1 MNALVEKKNIHL
13 RQGAKGYDPLHK
25 TITLNKGMGM
35 ELVYKNEKKL
45 FALMLAL
52 SVLGW
57 IVIVLGTVGMALV
70 YAVLFFLGYCFAQSA
85 LISYLKGNAV
95 RITEDQ
101 FPDLKHQISACCRK
115 LGLDEEP
122 DAYLLQMGGVLNA
135 FATRFF
141 GRNFLVLYSD
151 VVDGLADN
159 PDALNFYIGHEI
171 GHIKRKHMT
180 WHTVLMPASV
190 LPLVGA
196 AYSRAREYTCDRHGL
211 AACDDAVNAEY
222 GLAVLAAG
230 GKRWRTMNN
239 TSFIEQSRETEGFW
253 MSFHELVGDYPWLAK
268 RMGAVRAL
276 AAGQEASQPRRHLGA
291 KLLALFVP
299 RLGIAGSGAG
309 AMVTVAIIGIL
320 AAVAVPA
327 YQEYVQKSKVAQAY
341 AVGRNAAAAVENY
354 YVTHHQG
361 PATLEQAGAA
371 AHPAGAAVELVS
383 LSPQNGQVKVVTT
396 IGDQNGRGALTFTP
410 SVGPDKRVSWR
421 CEAEGLRPAVLPPA
435 CR

>member
-1 MNALVEKKNIHL
+1 
-13 RQGAKGYDPLHK
+13 
-25 TITLNKGMGM
+25 M
-35 ELVYKNEKKL
+35 ELVYKNEKRL
-45 FALMLAL
+45 FALMLTL

-57 IVIVLGTVGMALV
+57 IVILLGTMGMVLV
-70 YAVLFFLGYCFAQSA
+70 YAVMFFLIYCFAQSA
-85 LISYLKGNAV
+85 LISFLKGNAV

-101 FPDLKHQISACCRK
+101 FPDLQHQISACCRK

-141 GRNFLVLYSD
+141 GRNFLVLYSE

-171 GHIKRKHMT
+171 GHIKRKHIT

-196 AYSRAREYTCDRHGL
+196 AYSRAREYTCDRHGV

-239 TSFIEQSRETEGFW
+239 TSFIGQSRDSEGFW

-276 AAGQEASQPRRHLGA
+276 AAGQEASQPRRHWGA

-309 AMVTVAIIGIL
+309 MIGMVAMIGVL
-320 AAVAVPA
+320 AAVAIPA
-327 YQEYVQKSKVAQAY
+327 YETYVQKAKVAQAY
-341 AVGRNAAAAVENY
+341 AVGRGTAAAVERY
-354 YVTHHQG
+354 FVTTHQG
-361 PATLEQAGAA
+361 PATLEQAGAT
-371 AHPAGAAVELVS
+371 AHPSGTAIELVT
-383 LSPQNGQVKVVTT
+383 LNPQNGQVKVVTT
-396 IGDQNGRGALTFTP
+396 IGAESQRGALTFTP
-410 SVGPDKRVSWR
+410 SVGQDKRVSWH
-421 CEAEGLRPAVLPPA
+421 CEAEGLSPAVLPPG